1 MVCLS
6 EGKTVSHEQETTQ
19 QKTKKRRMSYCV
31 VLFCFLVLIAKY
43 PLCLELSD
51 VSSELGLVS
60 SQATSTTG
68 SNKTDLLTGR
78 GVTGDGGGVTD
89 VLVVTSSVGV
99 IDGVHGHTT
108 DLGPLVTLGL
118 VFVEGVTGLEE
129 GLIGTTTSSD
139 ETNHG
144 TAVAVED
151 LLGSRGELH
160 TRAVGLGV
168 VADDGGVGSGGAGE
182 RSTVTALG
190 LEVAHDGSLGHGADG
205 ENVSDRD
212 LSLGTAVDVLA
223 SVETLAGDERR
234 LGLLV
239 LLGVAEHNAG
249 EGGSSAGVVDDFAD
263 DTTDVAL
270 ALRKVEGSVESSS
283 LAVEGASLE
292 DSSATLSLNCYCRR
306 RWCDDDGD
314 AMSQW

>member
-1 MVCLS
+1 
-6 EGKTVSHEQETTQ
+6 
-19 QKTKKRRMSYCV
+19 MS
-31 VLFCFLVLIAKY
+31 
-43 PLCLELSD
+43 LELSN

-68 SNKTDLLTGR
+68 SNETDLLTGR

-99 IDGVHGHTT
+99 IDGVHGHTA

-129 GLIGTTTSSD
+129 GLIGTTTGSD
-139 ETNHG
+139 EANHG
-144 TAVAVED
+144 TAVAVDD
-151 LLGSRGELH
+151 LLGSGGELH

-205 ENVSDRD
+205 EHVSDRD
-212 LSLGTAVDVLA
+212 FSLGTAVDVLA

-234 LGLLV
+234 PGLLEV
-239 LLGVAEHNAG
+239 VGVAEHNAG
-249 EGGSSAGVVDDFAD
+249 KGGSSAGVVDDFAH

-292 DSSATLSLNCYCRR
+292 DSSATLSLN
-306 RWCDDDGD
+306 
-314 AMSQW
+314 S